1 VVVALMGLPGSG
13 KTTLA
18 EALAPRIP
26 ARTVSR
32 DAVRAA
38 MFRPCS
44 FSDAEKAAAFTA
56 VLQAIAVNCQLG
68 HSTVVDG
75 MPFSRAGEFEAVS
88 RASGEH
94 GCRAIPVLCS
104 VSVDEARR
112 RVRRQRDA
120 SEPVPED
127 RDDDLVLDVAKRFRP
142 LPEGTIVIDTTR
154 PPDELAQAGLARI
167 REPREAGARPHQAPW

>member
-1 VVVALMGLPGSG
+1 MGLPGSG

-32 DAVRAA
+32 DTVRAA

-44 FSDAEKAAAFTA
+44 FSDAEKAAAFEA
-56 VLQAIAVNCQLG
+56 VLRALAVNCRLG

-88 RASGEH
+88 RASRER

-112 RVRRQRDA
+112 RVRSQREA
-120 SEPVPED
+120 SEPSAED
-127 RDDDLVLDVAKRFRP
+127 RDEELVREVADRFRSP
-142 LPEGTIVIDTTR
+142 PEGTIQIDATR
-154 PPDELAQAGLARI
+154 PPEELAQAVLERI
-167 REPREAGARPHQAPW
+167 RDRREAGTRPHGPREHPS